1 MSNAP
6 VPRTSGQILGAGFNV
21 VAVGIATF
29 SERILGVGAIRT
41 APVVV
46 SNQRGDYMGVQGI
59 ESDLDGVATVS
70 PFRTPRRDPW
80 WKVECRVG
88 VVPAAVEGQRA
99 EVFAQMFAGSL
110 GDTALIRQRPPT
122 TGSGASHGHLW
133 VEVPADTT
141 VTLTLLADSET
152 CESFVAEARFLAMP
166 MPSPI

>member
-46 SNQRGDYMGVQGI
+46 PSPRGDYVGVQGI
-59 ESDLDGVATVS
+59 ESDETGAAVVTFV
-70 PFRTPRRDPW
+70 TPRRDPW

-88 VVPAAVEGQRA
+88 IVMAAVEGERA
-99 EVFAQMFAGSL
+99 EVFATL
-110 GDTALIRQRPPT
+110 TAPRSTGADDLVRQRPPS
-122 TGSGASHGHLW
+122 TGGGASSGYLW
-133 VEVPADTT
+133 LEAPADTT
-141 VTLTLLADSET
+141 VALTLLADTAT
-152 CESFVAEARFLAMP
+152 CESFVAEARFLATP
-166 MPSPI
+166 MPNPI